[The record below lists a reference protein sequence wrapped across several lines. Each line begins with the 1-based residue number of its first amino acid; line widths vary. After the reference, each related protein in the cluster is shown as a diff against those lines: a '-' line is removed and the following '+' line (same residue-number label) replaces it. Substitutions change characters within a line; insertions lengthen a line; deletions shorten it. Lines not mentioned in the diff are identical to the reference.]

1 MASHD
6 PPSLTAGMMSD
17 KEGTVRLARKESFIK
32 LSIGCVNSH
41 PEVQNIHNSTL
52 GFMGVVMG
60 LGLAADEPSR

>member
-6 PPSLTAGMMSD
+6 PPSLRDGMMSD

-32 LSIGCVNSH
+32 LSIGCVDSH
-41 PEVQNIHNSTL
+41 PDVPNIHRSTL
-52 GFMGVVMG
+52 GFKGVVMG